1 MKTKQFIDKV
11 NDLGYE
17 ILETQFN
24 SSTSSVAVYKRNG
37 MYLEKLAKI
46 DEYEKCSIDTRYPT
60 FNELKTEDKDK
71 LYKLLTEY
79 ASTDIEDRKDIIR
92 YRVRLNMLDDTR
104 NYLNMSKINMKKRN
118 KNEFFFGGATEG
130 NSAIKN
136 TFTSNELDQLPEALK
151 LLIESNAV
159 TIEPV
164 VVN

>member
-1 MKTKQFIDKV
+1 MKTKQFIEKV

-17 ILETQFN
+17 ILESRFE
-24 SSTSSVAVYKRNG
+24 SASTITIYKRNG

-46 DEYEKCSIDTRYPT
+46 DGHIKYSIDTRYPT
-60 FNELKTEDKDK
+60 IKELKTEDKDK
-71 LYKLLTEY
+71 LFKLLTEY
-79 ASTDIEDRKDIIR
+79 TNTDIEDRKDIIK

-118 KNEFFFGGATEG
+118 KNELFFGGATEG
-130 NSAIKN
+130 HSAIKN

>member
-1 MKTKQFIDKV
+1 MKTKQFIEELNK
-11 NDLGYE
+11 LKYE
-17 ILETQFN
+17 IITSRYD
-24 SSTSSVAVYKRNG
+24 SSSSIAIYKRDG
-37 MYLEKLAKI
+37 IYIEKLATVDGDVK
-46 DEYEKCSIDTRYPT
+46 YSIDTRRPA
-60 FNELKTEDKDK
+60 LKKLKAEDKDK
-71 LYKLLTEY
+71 LFKLLTEY
-79 ASTDIEDRKDIIR
+79 ANTDIEDRKDIIK

-118 KNEFFFGGATEG
+118 KNEYFFGGATEG
-130 NSAIKN
+130 HSAIKN

>member
-11 NDLGYE
+11 SELGYE
-17 ILETQFN
+17 IQV
-24 SSTSSVAVYKRNG
+24 SSRIIEIFKRNWV
-37 MYLEKLAKI
+37 YLEKLAKI
-46 DEYEKCSIDTRYPT
+46 DEHEKCSIDTSYPT

-71 LYKLLTEY
+71 LFKLLTEY
-79 ASTDIEDRKDIIR
+79 ASTDIEDRKDIIK
-92 YRVRLNMLDDTR
+92 YRVRLNMLDETR

-118 KNEFFFGGATEG
+118 KNELFFGGATEG

-136 TFTSNELDQLPEALK
+136 TFTSKELKELPEALK

>member
-24 SSTSSVAVYKRNG
+24 SSTSSIGIYKRNG
-37 MYLEKLAKI
+37 MYIEKLAKI
-46 DEYEKCSIDTRYPT
+46 DGNEKCSIDTRYPT
-60 FNELKTEDKDK
+60 FNELKIENKDK
-71 LYKLLTEY
+71 LFKLLTEY
-79 ASTDIEDRKDIIR
+79 ANTDIEDRKDIIK

-136 TFTSNELDQLPEALK
+136 TFTSRELDQLPEALK
-151 LLIESNAV
+151 LLIENNAV

-164 VVN
+164 VMN

>member
-1 MKTKQFIDKV
+1 MKTKQLIEELNK
-11 NDLGYE
+11 LKYE
-17 ILETQFN
+17 IITPRYD
-24 SSTSSVAVYKRNG
+24 SSSSIAIYKRDDI
-37 MYLEKLAKI
+37 YIEKLATVDKDI
-46 DEYEKCSIDTRYPT
+46 KYSIDTWLPA
-60 FNELKTEDKDK
+60 FKKLKTEDKDI
-71 LYKLLTEY
+71 LFKLLTEY
-79 ASTDIEDRKDIIR
+79 ANTDIEDRKDITK

-130 NSAIKN
+130 NSAVKN
-136 TFTSNELDQLPEALK
+136 TFASKELEELPEALK